1 MRKILLTLAATIAV
15 AAVSVPTVP
24 RANAM
29 PVGAAAGLQAA
40 LQGASLLEEAAVVC
54 RHRYRSS
61 RRYCRNVLVC
71 RHRYWSSRRYC
82 Y

>member
-1 MRKILLTLAATIAV
+1 MRKFLFAFAAAV
-15 AAVSVPTVP
+15 AVISVTTWAAP
-24 RANAM
+24 RADAT
-29 PVGAAAGLQAA
+29 PVGAAIGIQAA

-61 RRYCRNVLVC
+61 RRVCRNVLVC
-71 RHRYWSSRRYC
+71 RHRYYSSRRYC